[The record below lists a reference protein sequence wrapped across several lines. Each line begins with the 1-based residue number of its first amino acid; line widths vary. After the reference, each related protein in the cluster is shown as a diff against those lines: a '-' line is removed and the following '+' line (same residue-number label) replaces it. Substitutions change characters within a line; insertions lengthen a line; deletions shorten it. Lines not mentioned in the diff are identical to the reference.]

1 MQTKPKM
8 LSAAI
13 AAALA
18 MGLVGEASASIY
30 ARSYLEFNNLQIAI
44 IDSQGNA
51 GATIRNFQMSAA
63 NSASLNGTTVQATD
77 FICQGNLTTNNCG
90 PVGTRVD
97 ALAVNGIGSAPV
109 RANNDFSF
117 FGPSL
122 NEYANADSNIFRSE
136 LTGDGPS
143 FTKQIAE
150 TELQTGTSARANA
163 ELQSITAL
171 TFSFTIN
178 NADTNRLLISFDA
191 LSSSFVQINDAA
203 ALFATAQSNRN
214 VELRLEND
222 ATGEFILWR
231 PNGNAAT
238 GTGTDFAT
246 IVQEIDTAD
255 LQSDFGVSTLPV
267 SCAGNQT
274 PTPTCPPALA
284 IGDVTPVAGNYL
296 LNATGLT
303 NGNWTLTLSANTS
316 TQVSR
321 QVPVPGTLALL
332 GLGLAGLGVVARRR
346 KQA

>member
-203 ALFATAQSNRN
+203 ALFATAQSNLPS
-214 VELRLEND
+214 LR
-222 ATGEFILWR
+222 R
-231 PNGNAAT
+231 RSRT
-238 GTGTDFAT
+238 GTWNSGSKTTRRASLFCGGRT
-246 IVQEIDTAD
+246 ET
-255 LQSDFGVSTLPV
+255 GLPV
-267 SCAGNQT
+267 RGPTSQRSFRKSTPQTSNQT
-274 PTPTCPPALA
+274 SACRPCRCRVPATRLLRRPAL
-284 IGDVTPVAGNYL
+284 PPWL
-296 LNATGLT
+296 LAT
-303 NGNWTLTLSANTS
+303 
-316 TQVSR
+316 SR
-321 QVPVPGTLALL
+321 RLRATTC
-332 GLGLAGLGVVARRR
+332 
-346 KQA
+346 